1 MILPDAAD
9 IPEKQDRSKTINTQI
24 PISIDERGCPELPT
38 TTMADG
44 YKTKIVQSML
54 REYCTA
60 HIREFT
66 CNPLANKV

>member
-1 MILPDAAD
+1 MILPDTVD
-9 IPEKQDRSKTINTQI
+9 ILGKQDRSKTINTQI
-24 PISIDERGCPELPT
+24 PITFDASGCPDLPT
-38 TTMADG
+38 TTMGNG